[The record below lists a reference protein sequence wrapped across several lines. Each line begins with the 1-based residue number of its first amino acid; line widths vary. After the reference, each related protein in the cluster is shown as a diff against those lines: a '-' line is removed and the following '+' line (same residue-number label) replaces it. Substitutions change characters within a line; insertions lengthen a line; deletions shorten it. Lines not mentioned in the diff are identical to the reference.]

1 MLPSSN
7 KKKTRGEI
15 CKAVQ
20 LVLTGDIGHKRYWAY
35 EEQNSRKN
43 EDKSTFCVMQTR
55 SRNVSYSAG
64 WLVACSPRFHIK
76 VFIVIVMTSLTF
88 TKI

>member
-1 MLPSSN
+1 M
-7 KKKTRGEI
+7 

-20 LVLTGDIGHKRYWAY
+20 LELTAGIGHKRYWAY

-43 EDKSTFCVMQTR
+43 EGKSTFCVMQTR

-76 VFIVIVMTSLTF
+76 VFIVMTSVTF